1 MARKAKYDWGKTR
14 SSKYQKFETRL
25 TFKTVIDANSQ
36 DSVYID
42 TAQSLS
48 LQNRKLVRQGH
59 VFDIRGLKIWT
70 NDATTTDVCV
80 SVLPRTWMMYNAYK
94 KARSLWNQMNLETI
108 DALGAGNL
116 SKYYDFKVLFD
127 RDHFKSEIIPTTG
140 DYGVEGNLLP
150 CDGDGNI
157 ATAGEWDYSYWE
169 DSQASA
175 DRFYGAMLGGHTA
188 ADGSAEG
195 SSGRDTPADGG
206 CAGLVLAYQQSRGA
220 AFTDQDQSGLDQQVD
235 ADSPWAMLFGAG
247 DQDQQIMSALD
258 TQNDAPPY
266 PADYAGGLVLPEGNH
281 VGVGWIM
288 GGNFGGTTS
297 SGMARFQN
305 FEAPLGLIKLDFNK
319 SAGSGDV
326 GDGGTDADG
335 IWITYD
341 ARIIGAC

>member
-1 MARKAKYDWGKTR
+1 MAKKAKYDWGKTS

-25 TFKTVIDANSQ
+25 TFKTTVDANSQ

-48 LQNRKLVRQGH
+48 LINRKLVRQGH
-59 VFDIRGLKIWT
+59 VFSVNGLKVWS
-70 NDATTTDVCV
+70 NDVHGDGMDV
-80 SVLPRTWMMYNAYK
+80 SVCALPRTWMMFNAYK
-94 KARSLWNQMNLETI
+94 KARSLWNQANLETI

-127 RDHFKSEIIPTTG
+127 AEHFKSEIIPTTG

-150 CDGDGNI
+150 VDGDGNA

-175 DRFYGAMLGGHTA
+175 DRFYGAMLGTHVTA
-188 ADGSAEG
+188 AGAAEG
-195 SSGRDTPADGG
+195 SSGRDTPEDGG
-206 CAGLVLAYQQSRGA
+206 CAGLILAYQQSRGA

-247 DQDQQIMSALD
+247 DQEQQIMSALD

-266 PADYAGGLVLPEGNH
+266 PADYSGGIMHPEGNF
-281 VGVGWIM
+281 VGTAFIDGDGAAKLSQVQ
-288 GGNFGGTTS
+288 F
-297 SGMARFQN
+297 RN
-305 FEAPLGLIKLDFNK
+305 FEAPLGLVKLDFNRI
-319 SAGSGDV
+319 AGTNDV
-326 GDGGTDADG
+326 SN
-335 IWITYD
+335 IFISYD
-341 ARIIGAC
+341 AKIIGAC

>member
-14 SSKYQKFETRL
+14 SSKYQKFETNL
-25 TFKTVIDANSQ
+25 TYKTSQSTSTQ
-36 DSVYID
+36 DSVFID
-42 TAQSLS
+42 LAQGLS
-48 LQNRKLVRQGH
+48 LINRKLVRQGH
-59 VFDIRGLKIWT
+59 VFKVDGLRVWSDDT
-70 NDATTTDVCV
+70 QADGYDV
-80 SVLPRTWMMYNAYK
+80 SVSALPRTWVMFNAYK

-127 RDHFKSEIIPTTG
+127 AEHFKNEIIPTTG
-140 DYGVEGNLLP
+140 DYGTEGNLLP
-150 CDGDGNI
+150 VDQDGNA

-188 ADGSAEG
+188 ADGAAEG

-206 CAGLVLAYQQSRGA
+206 CAGLILAYQQSRGA

-247 DQDQQIMSALD
+247 DQEQQIMSALD

-266 PADYAGGLVLPEGNH
+266 PADYFGGIVHPEGRLIGISH
-281 VGVGWIM
+281 II
-288 GGNFGGTTS
+288 GGNSATGTQPMGAAMRS
-297 SGMARFQN
+297 
-305 FEAPLGLIKLDFNK
+305 FEAPLGLLKLDFNR
-319 SAGSGDV
+319 SPTSSDTIS
-326 GDGGTDADG
+326 D
-335 IWITYD
+335 IWIQMN
-341 ARIIGAC
+341 AQIVGAC